1 MRRTLILYL
10 ALITALPVALL
21 ATVLP
26 VNSYQAEG
34 IDALDCDG
42 PASVLLFAIPA
53 LLIYGAG
60 AILLYRKRNRRL
72 HLVASLCCAS
82 SSAPSAGMPLRRYA
96 NPMGRPRSKPAADP
110 RLLCEIPMKPTAFA
124 CTRSAVMKTSAW
136 GTAAGAQ
143 AGRIAMSNRRDR

>member
-1 MRRTLILYL
+1 MRRMPILYL

-26 VNSYQAEG
+26 VNSYQAQG

-72 HLVASLCCAS
+72 HLVASLCCALVFCS
-82 SSAPSAGMPLRRYA
+82 VGWNAAAALRESH
-96 NPMGRPRSKPAADP
+96 GAASV
-110 RLLCEIPMKPTAFA
+110 EA
-124 CTRSAVMKTSAW
+124 C
-136 GTAAGAQ
+136 G
-143 AGRIAMSNRRDR
+143 

>member
-60 AILLYRKRNRRL
+60 AILLYRKRIGAFIL
-72 HLVASLCCAS
+72 SP
-82 SSAPSAGMPLRRYA
+82 PSVV
-96 NPMGRPRSKPAADP
+96 P
-110 RLLCEIPMKPTAFA
+110 RLLLRRLECRCGATRILWGGLGRSLRLIRGCFA
-124 CTRSAVMKTSAW
+124 KS
-136 GTAAGAQ
+136 Q
-143 AGRIAMSNRRDR
+143 